1 MMLIAV
7 ALACCGVGEARA
19 DTSRVPIDTVAVYA
33 QVVAA
38 IRADRTHGAAE
49 RIFLAEQRPNDGGG
63 YGHPHG
69 VAGMHSRELLQEI
82 VSRRLV
88 DGLYTYGQRDR
99 SPCPAC
105 RWIVL
110 GPLSEFERTYYID
123 PKDLS
128 REAGPEGVPVR
139 YFVNAIVIWPWC
151 IPESVRE
158 GACTET
164 DYESRRFY
172 FSRQPNGSFHLEA
185 WAGTGGP

>member
-1 MMLIAV
+1 MILVAV
-7 ALACCGVGEARA
+7 ALACCGFGGARA
-19 DTSRVPIDTVAVYA
+19 DTSVAPSDTVAVYA
-33 QVVAA
+33 QIVATV
-38 IRADRTHGAAE
+38 RAEQAHGAVE
-49 RIFLAEQRPNDGGG
+49 RVFLAEQRPADPGAFR
-63 YGHPHG
+63 HPHG
-69 VAGMHSRELLQEI
+69 VGGNHSKQLLREM

-88 DGLYTYGQRDR
+88 DGVFTYGRRDGK
-99 SPCPAC
+99 PCPGC

-128 REAGPEGVPVR
+128 REVGPEGVPVR
-139 YFVNAIVIWPWC
+139 YFVNAMVIWPWC
-151 IPESVRE
+151 IPESARE

-172 FSRQPNGSFHLEA
+172 FSRRPDGTLHLEA